1 MSQGLS
7 ATRASRWHDAAG
19 RRRSRRSYTDRP
31 VSSTD
36 LDTLERLARDFRPW
50 PGARVELVRE
60 APAGLFMGIVGAYGG
75 VSGARSAF
83 VFAGSVGAA
92 PEGVG
97 FTGEALVLEA
107 TALGLDTCWVGG
119 LFSAGHA
126 ASAVTLEP
134 GERVFAVSPLGHAVT
149 DVTMKERVMFGAAHA
164 KRRRPLEEIAPGS
177 DAWPDWARAAVQAAT
192 VAPSAMNRQPWR
204 FRFDDGGLVV
214 GFDGADTPRI
224 SKRLDCGIAMVHAE
238 LAMVSRDVT
247 GSWETLPSP
256 DVARFVPGV

>member
-7 ATRASRWHDAAG
+7 VTRAARWHDAAR
-19 RRRSRRSYTDRP
+19 RRRSRRSYTERP
-31 VSSTD
+31 VSSAD

-50 PGARVELVRE
+50 TGARVELVRE

-75 VSGARSAF
+75 VSGASSAF
-83 VFAGSVGAA
+83 VFVGSAGAA
-92 PEGVG
+92 PEAVG

-119 LFSAGHA
+119 LFSAEHA
-126 ASAVTLEP
+126 ASALNA
-134 GERVFAVSPLGHAVT
+134 GADERVYAVSPVGHAAPEVT
-149 DVTMKERVMFGAAHA
+149 LKERVIFGAGRA

-177 DAWPDWARAAVQAAT
+177 GGRPEWASAAARSAT

-204 FRFDDGGLVV
+204 FRFDERGLVV

-224 SKRLDCGIAMVHAE
+224 SKRLDCGIAMLHAE
-238 LAMVSRDVT
+238 LAVALCGVA

>member
-1 MSQGLS
+1 
-7 ATRASRWHDAAG
+7 
-19 RRRSRRSYTDRP
+19 
-31 VSSTD
+31 
-36 LDTLERLARDFRPW
+36 
-50 PGARVELVRE
+50 
-60 APAGLFMGIVGAYGG
+60 
-75 VSGARSAF
+75 
-83 VFAGSVGAA
+83 
-92 PEGVG
+92 
-97 FTGEALVLEA
+97 
-107 TALGLDTCWVGG
+107 
-119 LFSAGHA
+119 
-126 ASAVTLEP
+126 
-134 GERVFAVSPLGHAVT
+134 
-149 DVTMKERVMFGAAHA
+149 MFGAAHA